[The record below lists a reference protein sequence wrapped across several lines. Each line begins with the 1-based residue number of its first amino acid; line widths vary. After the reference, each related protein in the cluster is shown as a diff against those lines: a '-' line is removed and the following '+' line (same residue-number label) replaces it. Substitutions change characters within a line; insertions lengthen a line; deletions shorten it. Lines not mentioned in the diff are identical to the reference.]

1 MPDPLVLT
9 GIGIGTAFGVLV
21 FLLVAVL
28 LIRLASWLVDRYF
41 GPDDLDGEP
50 TDEHDDTETR
60 NRARAAAVA
69 VTALI
74 ESRPYLDRPSDTRDQ

>member
-41 GPDDLDGEP
+41 GPRRPWTANQP
-50 TDEHDDTETR
+50 TSMTTPRH
-60 NRARAAAVA
+60 
-69 VTALI
+69 VTGRGQPL
-74 ESRPYLDRPSDTRDQ
+74 SRSLR